1 LREDTSGDGLSGS
14 VDAKEIA
21 RFSALAGE
29 WWAPEGK
36 FKPLHA
42 LNPTRLAFIRRHL
55 ISHFGRDGNDR
66 RPLEGL
72 SVVDVGCGGGLLT
85 EPMARLGAGVLG
97 IDAGAEAIRVA
108 GVHAAEGGLDI
119 DYRCLT
125 AEALAAE
132 GHRFDA
138 ILNMEVIEH
147 VADLDAFLGAVCTL
161 LKPGGAMVV
170 ATLNRTAKAYALAIV
185 GAEYVLGWLPP
196 GTHDWRKF
204 VTPAELTAKLA
215 KGGVKIAET
224 TGVIYNPL
232 SDRWTLG
239 RDLGVNYMAF
249 AIKNPCA
256 R

>member
-1 LREDTSGDGLSGS
+1 MVREDTSGDGLSDS
-14 VDAKEIA
+14 VDAGEIA

-29 WWAPEGK
+29 WWEPKGK
-36 FKPLHA
+36 FRPLHA
-42 LNPTRLAFIRRHL
+42 LNPTRLAFIRQRFV
-55 ISHFGRDGNDR
+55 SHFGRDGNES
-66 RPLEGL
+66 RPLAGL
-72 SVVDVGCGGGLLT
+72 SLLDVGCGGGLLT

-97 IDAGAEAIRVA
+97 IDAGEDAIRVA
-108 GVHAAEGGLDI
+108 RTHATESGLAI

-125 AEALAAE
+125 AEALAAK

-138 ILNMEVIEH
+138 VLNMEVVEH
-147 VADLDAFLGAVCTL
+147 VADLDAFLGACSSL

-204 VTPAELTAKLA
+204 VTPPELTAKLA
-215 KGGVKIAET
+215 KGGVKVTET

-239 RDLGVNYMAF
+239 RDLAVNYMAF
-249 AIKNPCA
+249 AIKD

>member
-1 LREDTSGDGLSGS
+1 MREDTSGDGLSDS
-14 VDAKEIA
+14 VDAGEIA

-42 LNPTRLAFIRRHL
+42 LNPTRLAFIRQRL
-55 ISHFGRDGNDR
+55 VSHFGRDGNVL

-72 SVVDVGCGGGLLT
+72 SLLDVGCGGGLLT
-85 EPMARLGAGVLG
+85 EPMARLGSGVLG

-108 GVHAAEGGLDI
+108 SAHAKESGLAI

-125 AEALAAE
+125 AEALAAK
-132 GHRFDA
+132 GRLFDA
-138 ILNMEVIEH
+138 VLNMEVIEH
-147 VADLDAFLGAVCTL
+147 VADLDAFLGACSSL

-204 VTPAELTAKLA
+204 VTPPELTAKLA
-215 KGGVKIAET
+215 KGGVKVTEM

-249 AIKNPCA
+249 AIKEG
-256 R
+256 

>member
-1 LREDTSGDGLSGS
+1 MREDTSGDRLSDS
-14 VDAKEIA
+14 VDAGEIA
-21 RFSALAGE
+21 RFSALAEE
-29 WWAPEGK
+29 WWDPEGK

-42 LNPTRLAFIRRHL
+42 LNPTRLAFIRQRL
-55 ISHFGRDGNDR
+55 LSHYGRDGNEP

-72 SVVDVGCGGGLLT
+72 NLLDVGCGGGLVT
-85 EPMARLGAGVLG
+85 EPMARLGARVLG
-97 IDAGAEAIRVA
+97 IDAGEDAIRVA
-108 GVHAAEGGLDI
+108 RTHAEESGLAI

-125 AEALAAE
+125 AEALAAKE
-132 GHRFDA
+132 HSFDV

-147 VADLDAFLGAVCTL
+147 VADLDVFLGACSSL

-204 VTPAELTAKLA
+204 VTPPELTAKLA
-215 KGGVKIAET
+215 KGGVKVTEM

-232 SDRWTLG
+232 SDRWNLS
-239 RDLGVNYMAF
+239 RDLAVNYMVF
-249 AIKNPCA
+249 AIKEG
-256 R
+256 

>member
-1 LREDTSGDGLSGS
+1 MREDTSGDGLSDS
-14 VDAKEIA
+14 VDAGEIA

-29 WWAPEGK
+29 WWDPAGK
-36 FKPLHA
+36 FRPLHA
-42 LNPTRLAFIRRHL
+42 LNPTRLAFIRQRL
-55 ISHFGRDGNDR
+55 VSHFGRDGNEQ
-66 RPLEGL
+66 RPLTGL
-72 SVVDVGCGGGLLT
+72 SLLDVGCGGGLLT
-85 EPMARLGAGVLG
+85 EPMARLGARVLG

-108 GVHAAEGGLDI
+108 GAHGAECGLAI

-125 AEALAAE
+125 AEALAAK
-132 GHRFDA
+132 GHSFDV
-138 ILNMEVIEH
+138 ILNMEVVEH
-147 VADLDAFLGAVCTL
+147 VADLDAFLGACSSL

-204 VTPAELTAKLA
+204 VTPPELTAKLA
-215 KGGVKIAET
+215 KGGVKVTET

-232 SDRWTLG
+232 SDRWSLG
-239 RDLGVNYMAF
+239 RDLAVNYMAF
-249 AIKNPCA
+249 AIKD

>member
-1 LREDTSGDGLSGS
+1 MVREDTSGDRLSDS
-14 VDAKEIA
+14 VDAGEIA

-29 WWAPEGK
+29 WWKPEGK
-36 FKPLHA
+36 FRPLHA
-42 LNPTRLAFIRRHL
+42 LNPTRLAFIRQRL
-55 ISHFGRDGNDR
+55 VSHYGRDGNES

-72 SVVDVGCGGGLLT
+72 SLLDVGCGGGLLT

-97 IDAGAEAIRVA
+97 IDAGEDAIHVA
-108 GVHAAEGGLDI
+108 NAHATESGLVI

-132 GHRFDA
+132 GHRFEV

-147 VADLDAFLGAVCTL
+147 VADLDAFLGACSSL

-170 ATLNRTAKAYALAIV
+170 ATLNRTAKAYAFAIV

-204 VTPAELTAKLA
+204 VTPPELTAKLA
-215 KGGVKIAET
+215 KGGVKVTEM

-232 SDRWTLG
+232 SDRWTLS
-239 RDLGVNYMAF
+239 RDLAVNYMAF
-249 AIKNPCA
+249 AIKEG
-256 R
+256 

>member
-1 LREDTSGDGLSGS
+1 MREDTSGDGLSDS
-14 VDAKEIA
+14 VDAGEIA

-42 LNPTRLAFIRRHL
+42 LNPTRLAFIRQRL
-55 ISHFGRDGNDR
+55 VSHFGRDGNVL

-72 SVVDVGCGGGLLT
+72 SLLDVGCGGGLLT

-108 GVHAAEGGLDI
+108 SAHAKESGLAI

-125 AEALAAE
+125 AEALAAK
-132 GHRFDA
+132 GRLFDA
-138 ILNMEVIEH
+138 VLNMEVIEH
-147 VADLDAFLGAVCTL
+147 VADLDAFLGACSSL

-204 VTPAELTAKLA
+204 VTPPELTAKLA
-215 KGGVKIAET
+215 KGGVKVTEM

-249 AIKNPCA
+249 AIKEG
-256 R
+256 

>member
-1 LREDTSGDGLSGS
+1 MREDTSGDGLSDS
-14 VDAKEIA
+14 VDAGEIA
-21 RFSALAGE
+21 RFAALAEE

-36 FKPLHA
+36 FRPLHA
-42 LNPTRLAFIRRHL
+42 LNPTRLAFIRQRL
-55 ISHFGRDGNDR
+55 VSQFGRDGNEQ

-72 SVVDVGCGGGLLT
+72 SLLDVGCGGGLLA

-97 IDAGAEAIRVA
+97 IDAGEDAIRVA
-108 GVHAAEGGLDI
+108 SAHAAESGLAI

-132 GHRFDA
+132 GRRFDA
-138 ILNMEVIEH
+138 VLNMEVVEH
-147 VADLDAFLGAVCTL
+147 VADLDAFLGACSSL

-170 ATLNRTAKAYALAIV
+170 ATLNRTAKAYAFAIV

-204 VTPAELTAKLA
+204 VTPPELTAKLA
-215 KGGVKIAET
+215 KGGVKVTET
-224 TGVIYNPL
+224 TGVLYNPL

-239 RDLGVNYMAF
+239 RDLAVNYMAF
-249 AIKNPCA
+249 AIKD